1 MATLEIT
8 ETRTVN
14 ATKLKVDADV
24 RYWEDATVNGVEDE
38 DGALIPLRVGDA
50 WCPTINIDEG
60 TIENWPA
67 GTTASI
73 HYKVC
78 DAGVYGLISE
88 DGEMLVSKDGYVPSI
103 LSPGGSGYGDY
114 IIMNVDERGK
124 IEGWKVDLSYF
135 EAGES

>member
-1 MATLEIT
+1 MAAIEINAP
-8 ETRTVN
+8 RTVN

-38 DGALIPLRVGDA
+38 DGTLIPFRVGDA
-50 WCPTINIDEG
+50 WCPTFNIDEG

-78 DAGVYGLISE
+78 DAGIYALIGE
-88 DGEMLVSKDGYVPSI
+88 DGEMLIHKDGYVPSI
-103 LSPGGSGYGDY
+103 LSPGGDGYGDY
-114 IIMNVDERGK
+114 IIMSIDAAGK
-124 IEGWKVDLSYF
+124 IANWQPDLSYF
-135 EAGES
+135 ED